1 MNQGHHL
8 ASHGVCKLVK
18 CCLQK
23 LPYVSCFQRLLL
35 LLETMQIKWTLVII
49 FDNTDV
55 ISDLV
60 GCQHKYTI
68 LFPWKGA
75 LSPFTSLSKS
85 SDSCHSLRAFGS
97 IALKDRVSIHRTR
110 LCCLSRQSKKMHFWM
125 FSTMPPT
132 RSTER
137 LVTIAH
143 RFPPISL
150 PQQTIP

>member
-1 MNQGHHL
+1 ML
-8 ASHGVCKLVK
+8 FAKVTVRVLLS
-18 CCLQK
+18 
-23 LPYVSCFQRLLL
+23 RLLL
-35 LLETMQIKWTLVII
+35 YLETMQIKWTLVII

-55 ISDLV
+55 ISDL

-75 LSPFTSLSKS
+75 LSPFTSLSRS
-85 SDSCHSLRAFGS
+85 SESRLLSFTSRFRKHSF
-97 IALKDRVSIHRTR
+97 VSIHRTR
-110 LCCLSRQSKKMHFWM
+110 LCCLSRQSKKMHFWI

-150 PQQTIP
+150 PPQTIP